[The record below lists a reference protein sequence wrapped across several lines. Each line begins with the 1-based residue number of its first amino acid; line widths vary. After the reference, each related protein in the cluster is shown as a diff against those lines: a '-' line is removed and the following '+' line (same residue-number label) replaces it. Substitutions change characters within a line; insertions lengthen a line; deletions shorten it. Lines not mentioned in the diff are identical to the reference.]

1 MKKYLLILL
10 TVLLGLGTWQ
20 SSAQQLV
27 EILGDGGTTTSSYLP
42 AYTLYN
48 NTLSEQ
54 IYTAQEVGMGG
65 VVSSI
70 AFYNGGTTKSPNIK
84 IYMVNTTKTEF
95 TSTTD
100 WMTVTAADLVFEGD
114 VTFTAGA
121 WTTIQLST
129 PFTYDGVS
137 NLGLIVDEY
146 MSWSSGLE
154 CRVFTSTSNCAMY
167 VYSDGTNY
175 DAVGATYSASS
186 RLSVKNQI
194 KLEIQPANVNCH
206 SVGTLSVSG
215 ITSYAAT
222 ISWGIPEDGG
232 SYILQYKTSDLSW
245 DDSGVMTVYPTD
257 TTYQLDNLTPITN
270 YNVRVANLC
279 NGTDTSY
286 WRNTSFTTACAPIDQ
301 LPYTENF
308 DTYGTGSTSYPTCWT
323 KLSTA
328 TGNNCPYVSST
339 NYAGS
344 GSLYF
349 YTGTASTYQIAILPS
364 IDPSIPINT
373 LQLSFVYRA
382 NSNSDRLVIGV
393 MDDIT
398 DAATFTPVDTVY
410 PLYSAPSAWERRVVS
425 LANYAGTGSYIAIR
439 NEHTGNNAYA
449 YIDNV
454 EVDVIANCQVP
465 SDLSITNYTSEGADI
480 DWTSNGNE
488 SAWEVVAVAAN
499 ADVNTGTPVPASTHP
514 FTLTGLQDNTTY
526 DVYVRSDCGSG
537 EYSEWSIKRTF
548 KTNPSCSAP
557 LNVSVAQVTTNSAL
571 VTWDDALFGANSYT
585 VGYSQDSLNNWTTQ
599 TVTGA
604 TQCMI
609 SGLTLDMGYDVFVV
623 SNCAEGTADTVF
635 TSFST
640 KSCMAGGDPFTE
652 GTSTHSNLPL
662 NNYYN
667 YTYTQQIFLASE
679 MGGAHTLDS
688 IAFDYAY
695 STPSTEKAS
704 VTIYLGHTTQ
714 STFSSTS
721 NYIPATGL
729 QQVYTGNLNC
739 TQGWNTFVFS
749 TPFQYNGTDNLVLVV
764 DDNSG
769 DYNGSGYY
777 FHVHDAGAPRALYFY
792 DDNINPDLSDPTFD
806 EPNSGTT
813 SSRSNVKFF
822 IPCDNTLTC
831 VAPNPYVTEATD
843 NSVTV
848 AWAPGSNE
856 TSWELEYT
864 TDSVWV
870 SEGTVSN
877 PHTISGLSDNTDV
890 RIRVRSVCGGSET
903 SGWAGTSARTA
914 CSVVNILPLTENF
927 DDVENTGSDNR
938 IYCWSTGSN
947 YSSSYPSLSSSQ
959 HNSGG
964 YSVYF
969 YGTSA
974 YYSYLASPEFDASI
988 PVNGLQVR
996 FWAYKTSTP
1005 YYIQVGV
1012 MSDPNDYST
1021 FEQVGGDITP
1031 DATGTWQLK
1040 TVNLDQYSGNG
1051 HYVAFRVPQ
1060 SYSSFIYIDD
1070 IAIDVI
1076 PSCEH
1081 VDSLQVSNVTPSGA
1095 TVAWVPGGNESAWD
1109 IAFVP
1114 GTGAVDMDT
1123 VTFTTVN
1130 GTPEYTAN
1138 DLSQNTPYTVYVRAN
1153 CGSET
1158 SFWMN
1163 TMFMT
1168 MQVPGTLP
1176 YFCDF
1181 EDAEVASAFAYVNGN
1196 QPHKWHVGTATNNG
1210 GTHALYISADNGAT
1224 SSYNTGS
1231 PSTVWA
1237 YRDIEFPATPSG
1249 YILSF
1254 DWRCYG
1260 EGGYDFMNV
1269 YVGAPAIVTAGVPS
1283 SLYSGNLAN
1292 PAGTIALQTTANS
1305 SYPHYFN
1312 LKDNYQTYTTT
1323 LPGLAEPTV
1332 QRIYFLWRNDGSSG
1346 DMPPAAVDNISVS
1359 AIYCDAPTALALD
1372 TVTTTSATIS
1382 WNTDAASSL
1391 VAYKADNEADWTEI
1405 PSATSPYELTNLLPN
1420 TSYTVRVAAN
1430 CEDGVNTS
1438 PYITLSFFTECGA
1451 VTNLPYTENFDSYAS
1466 GSSSRPNCWSF
1477 PITYNSTPYITSS
1490 YSAASSPNSL
1500 YFMSLTT
1507 TPTTAVTPAFD
1518 ADIHTLRVKFM
1529 LRAES
1534 TTSSGTFEVGVMS
1547 DPADVT
1553 TFESVRIIQPANTEW
1568 TQYAVNFDSTALS
1581 GGNLYI
1587 AFRQNSNSSSWY
1599 YWLDNVSVSTIPSCN
1614 EPANLTANVTTT
1626 DAELHWTEVPGE
1638 STYEVYVYPSNQ
1650 TPDYT
1655 QAVTVTTNSYLLSTL
1670 ESDVSYTAMVR
1681 TVCSSGDGYSDWSVI
1696 SFSLLNS
1703 EPAQVPYAHAFDDG
1717 EENAAWTIVNGTQT
1731 NKWYIGQ
1738 PSGES
1743 DSVLFISNNGTSEAY
1758 NTSNTSNVW
1767 AYRDFAFG
1775 EGAEFELD
1783 IKWKGTGE
1791 SCCDYL
1797 RVFIGSPSDVTAG
1810 STDAPSGAVQLA
1822 EKLNQQSNW
1831 QHFTA
1836 VFNGSYANSTKR
1848 LYLLW
1853 HNDSSVGTSPAAVV
1867 DSIVITVSTCGRPY
1881 DLAVDNVQPF
1891 SADFTFSP
1899 AMPTDGAWEYA
1910 ICTNGETADIAAIS
1924 GLTST
1929 TTFTVSTLT
1938 QETAYTA
1945 YVRTA
1950 CADGSNSAW
1959 SNPIAFVT
1967 PPTCP
1972 AVTNVSVTAV
1982 TATSVTLDWTPGG
1995 SEGSWEI
2002 AYGEGAVDP
2011 ATATVVTAATHPYE
2025 VQNLTDATAYQFY
2038 VRAVCDATD
2047 HSSWSPAVG
2056 AATPCGGAL
2065 ALPYSENFDGYV
2077 ANSSSSSYPSDYP
2090 NDILPSCW
2098 SFLNRSTNSDE
2109 YPMAFLTTNSGYA
2122 VSGNCL
2128 FFRSSA
2134 STPLYAVLPE
2144 FTDNLQSQVLTF
2156 TYRNE
2161 GVSTSNGTLSV
2172 GYMTDPA
2179 DANSFVEVD
2188 TFPQTTTLTT
2198 DTVEFATVPATAN
2211 NARIVFKYTGG
2222 QYNNYYLSLD
2232 NINVTLAGSG
2242 PVITDPTVAT
2252 NAASALGQTTATLN
2266 ATITNPDNVTITA
2279 KGFQW
2284 KATQG
2289 GTYTTV
2295 NGTGTGNNFTA
2306 ALSNL
2311 TPNTQYTFKAFIT
2324 FNGQTVT
2331 GNEMTFTTQ
2340 NQDVEPC
2347 DVPTGVT
2354 VSAVTDES
2362 ITITWN
2368 NAAGVNSWN
2377 IQYRPVGGT
2386 LSSATSNTNSYTING
2401 LQPETTY
2408 EIQVQANCGGGNLSE
2423 WSSAVTGTTTVGI
2436 DSWLANSVS
2445 LYPNPAKEVVN
2456 VQCTMN
2462 NVQLTGE
2469 LSVFDVYG
2477 KLLQIVPITSEI
2489 TPINVSGLANGMYF
2503 VRVVTEEGMVTKTFV
2518 KK

>member
-1 MKKYLLILL
+1 MKKVLLLLL
-10 TVLLGLGTWQ
+10 TVMLGFGSLQLSAQETLTVADGTSTNSYVPVYGLWMDNYTRAQVVYPDTMLTNMMGGAISELTFYFSTPPSSPGNWTSNFEVRLGTASATTLSSFLPSPTDLVYSGTIDGSTNLMTITFSTPYVYTGGNLLLEMSTTTTGGY
-20 SSAQQLV
+20 SSA
-27 EILGDGGTTTSSYLP
+27 Y
-42 AYTLYN
+42 
-48 NTLSEQ
+48 
-54 IYTAQEVGMGG
+54 
-65 VVSSI
+65 
-70 AFYNGGTTKSPNIK
+70 FY
-84 IYMVNTTKTEF
+84 
-95 TSTTD
+95 
-100 WMTVTAADLVFEGD
+100 
-114 VTFTAGA
+114 
-121 WTTIQLST
+121 
-129 PFTYDGVS
+129 
-137 NLGLIVDEY
+137 
-146 MSWSSGLE
+146 
-154 CRVFTSTSNCAMY
+154 
-167 VYSDGTNY
+167 
-175 DAVGATYSASS
+175 
-186 RLSVKNQI
+186 
-194 KLEIQPANVNCH
+194 
-206 SVGTLSVSG
+206 G
-215 ITSYAAT
+215 ITSTGSSLSGYNSSSASGVSPTQRDFIPKTTFTYSTGSTNCGAT
-222 ISWGIPEDGG
+222 GNLTVSNITAYNADIAWGMPADAG
-232 SYILQYKTSDLSW
+232 SYILQYKTSDLDWS
-245 DDSGVMTVYPTD
+245 DNGVVTDYPSD
-257 TTYQLDNLTPITN
+257 TTYSFSTPLIPATT

-279 NGTDTSY
+279 TSGDTSF
-286 WRNTSFTTACAPIDQ
+286 WRSVSFKTACAPVTT
-301 LPYTENF
+301 LPLTENF
-308 DTYGTGSTSYPTCWT
+308 DTWGTGGASNYPDCWD
-323 KLSTA
+323 KLSTY
-328 TGNNCPYVSST
+328 TSGTTPYISST
-339 NYAGS
+339 NYEGV

-349 YTGTASTYQIAILPS
+349 YVGSATQYNMAIMPA
-364 IDPSIPINT
+364 IDEIIPINT
-373 LQLSFVYRA
+373 LQVSFMYRG
-382 NSNSDRLVIGV
+382 SNSTDRLVVGV
-393 MDDIT
+393 IEDIN
-398 DAATFTPVDTVY
+398 DGSTFTPIATVY
-410 PLYSAPSAWERRVVS
+410 PVSGSVGTWDERIVTFE
-425 LANYAGTGSYIAIR
+425 NYQGTGTRIAFK
-439 NEHTGNNAYA
+439 NEYTTTSCYA

-454 EVDVIANCQVP
+454 KVETIATCNKPTSVAV
-465 SDLSITNYTSEGADI
+465 SSYTAEGADV
-480 DWTSNGNE
+480 DWTISGNVD
-488 SAWEVVAVAAN
+488 SWEVVAVPAN
-499 ADVNTGTPVPASTHP
+499 ADVTTGTPVPAADHP
-514 FTLTGLQDNTTY
+514 FTLTNLNANTTY
-526 DVYVRSDCGSG
+526 DVYVRSVCGG
-537 EYSEWSIKRTF
+537 DYSDWSLKRTF
-548 KTNPSCSAP
+548 TTNPTCSSP
-557 LNVSVAQVTTNSAL
+557 QNVTVSQITTNSAL
-571 VTWDDALFGANSYT
+571 VTWNNAVFGNPTYT
-585 VGYSQDSLNNWTTQ
+585 VSYSEAGQNNWTTQ
-599 TVTGA
+599 TVNG
-604 TQCMI
+604 TQYMI
-609 SGLTLDMGYDVFVV
+609 SGLTINTAYDVSVNSV
-623 SNCAEGTADTVF
+623 CAVGTADSVVANF
-635 TSFST
+635 TTRACLS
-640 KSCMAGGDPFTE
+640 GGDPFTD
-652 GTSTHSNLPL
+652 GSISTYYIPL

-667 YTYTQQIFLASE
+667 YTYSQQIFLASE
-679 MGGAHTLDS
+679 MGGAATIDS
-688 IAFDYAY
+688 IAFEYGY
-695 STPSTEKAS
+695 STPSSAKS
-704 VTIYLGHTTQ
+704 NVTIYLGHTSQ
-714 STFSSTS
+714 ATFSGTS
-721 NYIPATGL
+721 NYIPSAGL
-729 QQVYTGNLNC
+729 QQVYSGSLNC
-739 TQGWNTFVFS
+739 TQGWNTFVLT

-769 DYNGSGYY
+769 AYDGSSYT
-777 FHVHDAGAPRALYFY
+777 FLAHDAGATRSVYY
-792 DDNINPDLSDPTFD
+792 YSDGTNPDPSNPTSDS
-806 EPNSGTT
+806 PNSTT
-813 SSRSNVKFF
+813 SANRSNVKFF
-822 IPCDNTLTC
+822 IPCDSTSTC
-831 VAPNPYVTEATD
+831 IAPNPYVSSATD
-843 NSVTV
+843 NSLTV
-848 AWAPGSNE
+848 AWVPGNTE
-856 TSWELEYT
+856 TAWELEYHT
-864 TDSVWV
+864 EADTNWTSAGSVT
-870 SEGTVSN
+870 S
-877 PHTISGLSDNTDV
+877 PYTITGLSENMIV
-890 RIRVRSVCGGSET
+890 VVRVRSNCGAGQTSIWAAT
-903 SGWAGTSARTA
+903 SGRTK
-914 CSVVNILPLTENF
+914 CPVVNTLPLEENF
-927 DDVENTGSDNR
+927 DDATSTGPENTA
-938 IYCWSTGSN
+938 YCWSTISN
-947 YSSSYPSLSSSQ
+947 YSSSYPGLSTSYA
-959 HNSGG
+959 NSGN

-974 YYSYLASPEFDASI
+974 YFSYLISPEFDASI
-988 PVNGLQVR
+988 ALNTLQVR
-996 FWAYKTSTP
+996 FMAHKTSP
-1005 YYIQVGV
+1005 AYYIQVGV
-1012 MSDPNDYST
+1012 MTDPSDYST
-1021 FEQVGGDITP
+1021 FTLLSDNLTP
-1031 DATGTWQLK
+1031 DTTYSWRMIEA
-1040 TVNLDQYSGNG
+1040 NLDAYTGNG
-1051 HYVAFRVPQ
+1051 QYVALRIPQ
-1060 SYSSFIYIDD
+1060 AFSNYMYVDD
-1070 IAIDVI
+1070 IYIDVI
-1076 PSCEH
+1076 PNCAH
-1081 VDSLQVSNVTPSGA
+1081 VDSIQVSDVQPNGA
-1095 TVAWVPGGNESAWD
+1095 TIEWLPGGSESAWEVA
-1109 IAFVP
+1109 IVP
-1114 GTGAVDMDT
+1114 GTGAVDFDT
-1123 VTFTTVN
+1123 VNLITVN
-1130 GTPEYTAN
+1130 GTPSLTVN
-1138 DLSQNTPYTVYVRAN
+1138 DLEQNTVYTVYVRAN
-1153 CGSET
+1153 CGNDQ
-1158 SFWMN
+1158 SFWMS
-1163 TMFMT
+1163 TSFMT
-1168 MQVPGTLP
+1168 SQVPATLP

-1181 EDAEVASAFAYVNGN
+1181 EDAEVASAFGIVNGN
-1196 QPHKWHVGTATNNG
+1196 QPHQWHVGTATNNG

-1237 YRDIEFPATPSG
+1237 YRDIEFPANPSG

-1260 EGGYDFMNV
+1260 ESGYDFMNV
-1269 YVGAPAIVTAGVPS
+1269 YVGAPALVTAGVPS

-1323 LPGLAEPTV
+1323 LPGFAETTV

-1346 DMPPAAVDNISVS
+1346 TMPPAAVDNISIN
-1359 AIYCDAPTALALD
+1359 AIYCDSPTALALD
-1372 TVTTTSATIS
+1372 SVTTTTATIS

-1391 VAYKADNEADWTEI
+1391 VAYKADNEADWTEVS
-1405 PSATSPYELTNLLPN
+1405 SATSPYELTNLLPS

-1438 PYITLSFFTECGA
+1438 PFITLSFVTECGA

-1518 ADIHTLRVKFM
+1518 ADIHTLRAKFM

-1547 DPADVT
+1547 DPTDVA
-1553 TFESVRIIQPANTEW
+1553 TFESVRIIQPANTDW
-1568 TQYAVNFDSTALS
+1568 TQYVVDFDSTALT
-1581 GGNLYI
+1581 GNNLYI
-1587 AFRQNSNSSSWY
+1587 AFRQNSNASNWY
-1599 YWLDNVSVSTIPSCN
+1599 YWLDNVSVMTIPSCN

-1626 DAELHWTEVPGE
+1626 DAELHWTDVPGE

-1703 EPAQVPYAHAFDDG
+1703 EPAQVPYTHAFDDG

-1743 DSVLFISNNGTSEAY
+1743 DSVLFISNDGTSETY
-1758 NTSNTSNVW
+1758 STGSTSNVW

-1810 STDAPSGAVQLA
+1810 STDAPSGAVQLV

-1853 HNDSSVGTSPAAVV
+1853 HNDGSVGTSPAAVV

-1959 SNPIAFVT
+1959 SNPINFVT

-2047 HSSWSPAVG
+2047 HSAWSPVVG
-2056 AATPCGGAL
+2056 SVTPCNGAL
-2065 ALPYSENFDGYV
+2065 ALPYSEDFDGYV

-2090 NDILPSCW
+2090 NDILPACW

-2279 KGFQW
+2279 KGFEW
-2284 KATQG
+2284 KATTG
-2289 GTYTTV
+2289 GSYTQIA
-2295 NGTGTGNNFTA
+2295 GTGTGNNFTA
-2306 ALSNL
+2306 NL
-2311 TPNTQYTFKAFIT
+2311 TGLTANTGYTFRAFIT

-2368 NAAGVNSWN
+2368 NAAGVSSWN
-2377 IQYRPVGGT
+2377 IQYSTTGGT
-2386 LSSATSNTNSYTING
+2386 LNSASSNTNSYTING

-2423 WSSAVTGTTTVGI
+2423 WSSAVTGTTTTGI
-2436 DSWLANSVS
+2436 NSWLANSVS

>member
-10 TVLLGLGTWQ
+10 TILLGLGSWQ
-20 SSAQQLV
+20 ASAQETLTVHDGTATNGYVPVYGFYADAYLKAEFVMPAEELYDMIGGQITGMKFYSSTPSVSWGIANFQVFMTEVQETTVNTFTDPNSATTVYTGSLSIAANGEMNITFTTPYAYQGGNLLV
-27 EILGDGGTTTSSYLP
+27 GIYNTVIGSYVTCSWNGENVSGASFQGYSYSSL
-42 AYTLYN
+42 
-48 NTLSEQ
+48 
-54 IYTAQEVGMGG
+54 
-65 VVSSI
+65 SSI
-70 AFYNGGTTKSPNIK
+70 SGSQRNFLPKTTFSYQP
-84 IYMVNTTKTEF
+84 
-95 TSTTD
+95 
-100 WMTVTAADLVFEGD
+100 
-114 VTFTAGA
+114 
-121 WTTIQLST
+121 
-129 PFTYDGVS
+129 GV
-137 NLGLIVDEY
+137 
-146 MSWSSGLE
+146 
-154 CRVFTSTSNCAMY
+154 
-167 VYSDGTNY
+167 
-175 DAVGATYSASS
+175 
-186 RLSVKNQI
+186 
-194 KLEIQPANVNCH
+194 VNCH
-206 SVGTLSVSG
+206 NVNAVTTSN
-215 ITSYAAT
+215 ITSNAAT
-222 ISWGIPEDGG
+222 ISWGLPEDGG

-257 TTYQLDNLTPITN
+257 TTYQLNNLTPITT

-279 NGTDTSY
+279 NGTDTST
-286 WRNTSFTTACAPIDQ
+286 WRSATFTTECAPIDQ

-308 DTYGTGSTSYPTCWT
+308 DTYGTGSTSYPTCWA

-328 TGNNCPYVSST
+328 TSNNCPYVSST

-364 IDPSIPINT
+364 IDPSISINT

-382 NSNSDRLVIGV
+382 NSNNDRLVIGV
-393 MDDIT
+393 MDNIT

-410 PLYSAPSAWERRVVS
+410 PRFSDPAAWERRVVS

-439 NEHTGNNAYA
+439 NEHTGNNTYA
-449 YIDNV
+449 YVDNV
-454 EVDVIANCQVP
+454 EVDVISNCQAL

-480 DWTSNGNE
+480 DWTTNGNE

-548 KTNPSCSAP
+548 KTNPACSAP
-557 LNVSVAQVTTNSAL
+557 LNVSVSQVTTNSAL

-604 TQCMI
+604 TQCML
-609 SGLTLDMGYDVFVV
+609 SGLNLNTAYDVFVA
-623 SNCAEGTADTVF
+623 SNCTEGNSDSVF
-635 TSFST
+635 ASFHT
-640 KSCMAGGDPFTE
+640 RICLVGGDLE
-652 GTSTHSNLPL
+652 IGNGTTTSSYIPSYSN
-662 NNYYN
+662 YN
-667 YTYTQQIFLASE
+667 YSYTQQIFLASE
-679 MGGAHTLDS
+679 MNGPSNLTS
-688 IAFDYAY
+688 VAFDAY
-695 STPSTEKAS
+695 NVPTPTRNLSIYLMHTSATSGSSWLDASNAQQVFSGS
-704 VTIYLGHTTQ
+704 VTLTT
-714 STFSSTS
+714 
-721 NYIPATGL
+721 
-729 QQVYTGNLNC
+729 
-739 TQGWNTFVFS
+739 GWNTFTFS
-749 TPFQYNGTDNLVLVV
+749 TPFAYNGTDNLALIVV
-764 DDNSG
+764 DGTGSWSTSNSF
-769 DYNGSGYY
+769 NCHAANSVLTTYY
-777 FHVHDAGAPRALYFY
+777 YTDSAPF
-792 DDNINPDLSDPTFD
+792 S
-806 EPNSGTT
+806 T
-813 SSRSNVKFF
+813 SSAPSNIYTTANRNNVIFGV
-822 IPCDNTLTC
+822 PCDSTSTC
-831 VAPNPYVTEATD
+831 AAPNVYIASVTD
-843 NSVTV
+843 NSVTA
-848 AWAPGSNE
+848 AWTPGNTE

-877 PHTISGLSDNTDV
+877 PHTLTGLPDNTDV
-890 RIRVRSVCGGSET
+890 RVRVRALCGGSET

-1021 FEQVGGDITP
+1021 FEQVSGDITP

-1138 DLSQNTPYTVYVRAN
+1138 DLAQNSVYTVYVRAN

-1163 TMFMT
+1163 TTFMT
-1168 MQVPGTLP
+1168 MQVPATLP

-1196 QPHKWHVGTATNNG
+1196 QPHQWHVGTATNNG

-1237 YRDIEFPATPSG
+1237 YRDIEFPASPSG

-1260 EGGYDFMNV
+1260 ESGYDFMNV
-1269 YVGAPAIVTAGVPS
+1269 YVGAPALVTAGVPS

-1323 LPGLAEPTV
+1323 LPGFAETTV

-1346 DMPPAAVDNISVS
+1346 TMPPAAVDNISIN
-1359 AIYCDAPTALALD
+1359 AIYCDSPTALALD
-1372 TVTTTSATIS
+1372 SVTTTTATIS

-1391 VAYKADNEADWTEI
+1391 VAYKADNEADWTEVS
-1405 PSATSPYELTNLLPN
+1405 SATSPYELTNLLPS
-1420 TSYTVRVAAN
+1420 THYTVRVAAN
-1430 CEDGVNTS
+1430 CEDGVSTS
-1438 PYITLSFFTECGA
+1438 PFITLSFVTECGA

-1518 ADIHTLRVKFM
+1518 ADIHTLRAKFM

-1534 TTSSGTFEVGVMS
+1534 TTYSGTFEVGVMS

-1626 DAELHWTEVPGE
+1626 DAELHWTDVPGE

-1655 QAVTVTTNSYLLSTL
+1655 QAVTVTTNSYLPSAL
-1670 ESDVSYTAMVR
+1670 ESGISYTAMVR

-1696 SFSLLNS
+1696 SFSLLNN
-1703 EPAQVPYAHAFDDG
+1703 EPAQVPYTHAFDDG
-1717 EENAAWTIVNGTQT
+1717 EENAAWTLVNGTQT

-1738 PSGES
+1738 PTGET
-1743 DSVLFISNNGTSEAY
+1743 DSVLFISNDGTSETY
-1758 NTSNTSNVW
+1758 STGSTSNVW

-1959 SNPIAFVT
+1959 SNPINFVT

-1972 AVTNVSVTAV
+1972 AVTNVNVTAV

-2065 ALPYSENFDGYV
+2065 TLPYSENFDGYV

-2242 PVITDPTVAT
+2242 PVQTDPTVAT
-2252 NAASALGQTTATLN
+2252 TAATAVEQTSATLN
-2266 ATITNPDNVTITA
+2266 GTITNPDNVTISA
-2279 KGFQW
+2279 KGFEW
-2284 KATQG
+2284 KATNG
-2289 GTYTTV
+2289 GTYTSVT
-2295 NGTGTGNNFTA
+2295 GTGTGNTFTA
-2306 ALSNL
+2306 NLTNL
-2311 TPNTQYTFKAFIT
+2311 TPNTSYTYKAFIT
-2324 FNGQTVT
+2324 FNGTTVE
-2331 GNEMTFTTQ
+2331 GDEMTFTTLEQ
-2340 NQDVEPC
+2340 GVEPC
-2347 DVPTGVT
+2347 DVPTGLT
-2354 VSAVTDES
+2354 ATDVQGESVS
-2362 ITITWN
+2362 ITWDN
-2368 NAAGVNSWN
+2368 HAGVSSWN
-2377 IQYRPVGGT
+2377 IQYRPTGGQ
-2386 LSSATSNTNSYTING
+2386 LSTASSTTNSYTITG
-2401 LQPETTY
+2401 LTSGTTY
-2408 EIQVQANCGGGNLSE
+2408 QIQVQANCGDGNLSD
-2423 WSSAVTGTTTVGI
+2423 WSSAITVTTTGI
-2436 DSWLANSVS
+2436 ANWLENSVT
-2445 LYPNPAKEVVN
+2445 LFPNPAKEYVDIRIDGDLN
-2456 VQCTMN
+2456 VKMME
-2462 NVQLTGE
+2462 VY
-2469 LSVFDVYG
+2469 DVYG
-2477 KLLQIVPITSEI
+2477 KLINTVNVIDNPTR
-2489 TPINVSGLANGMYF
+2489 INVSSLANGMYF
-2503 VRVVTEEGMVTKTFV
+2503 VRVTTEAGAVTKTFV
-2518 KK
+2518 KKG